1 MDLEL
6 NCPHCNG
13 IIIVVNTSQINCSIF
28 RHAVY
33 KNTMQQIP
41 PHESKINCDKLIETN
56 SVYGCA
62 RPFKVIKEKDKYIT
76 ITCDYI

>member
-13 IIIVVNTSQINCSIF
+13 IIVVNTSHINCAIF

-33 KNTMQQIP
+33 KNTMQPIH

-56 SVYGCA
+56 SVYGCTK
-62 RPFKVIKEKDKYIT
+62 PFKIIKEKDKYIT
-76 ITCDYI
+76 IICDYI

>member
-1 MDLEL
+1 MDVVL
-6 NCPHCNG
+6 NCPHCQDF
-13 IIIVVNTSQINCSIF
+13 IIVNESQINCSIF

-33 KNTMQQIP
+33 KNTMQQIS

-62 RPFKVIKEKDKYIT
+62 KPFKVIKEKNKYIT
-76 ITCDYI
+76 IICDYI